1 MMLLLGTMLWSG
13 YNVPNHSLANGAWDL
28 PNDGPVIMTRRLMT
42 GTLLPPSSGP
52 HTLGQNLCTKDVVN
66 FSPGLEQSMPI

>member
-1 MMLLLGTMLWSG
+1 MSRVQAMMLLLGTMLWSG

-42 GTLLPPSSGP
+42 GTLLPPSSRA
-52 HTLGQNLCTKDVVN
+52 HTLGQNLQKMLSIFHLIV
-66 FSPGLEQSMPI
+66 

>member
-1 MMLLLGTMLWSG
+1 MSRVQAMMLLLGTMLWSG

-42 GTLLPPSSGP
+42 ATLPPSSGA
-52 HTLGQNLCTKDVVN
+52 HTLGQKL
-66 FSPGLEQSMPI
+66 SPH